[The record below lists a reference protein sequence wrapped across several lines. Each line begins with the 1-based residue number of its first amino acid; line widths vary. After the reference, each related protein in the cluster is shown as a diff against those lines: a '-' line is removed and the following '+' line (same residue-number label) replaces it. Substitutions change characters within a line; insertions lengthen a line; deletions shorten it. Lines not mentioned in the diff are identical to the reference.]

1 MRQTQHGLPK
11 KTMEKPT
18 GSREKR
24 FAIMRDRCAM
34 HETTQHG
41 RPKIKV
47 NGATR
52 RKRERIKRKAQQ
64 RERTKRDKCAMH
76 KTNTAWNN
84 QSRSMVRAITQEQQL
99 DKKRKESGNE
109 GHSQGEGMH
118 ARRAQS
124 TESHYEAQAS
134 EREDPEAGLVQRDK
148 AAGGRAWQRAEAT
161 TRRVKAGRAHRATAE
176 PA

>member
-99 DKKRKESGNE
+99 DKKKKRKRQRRPQSRRGDACEASPINRVTLRSSGV
-109 GHSQGEGMH
+109 
-118 ARRAQS
+118 R
-124 TESHYEAQAS
+124 T
-134 EREDPEAGLVQRDK
+134 
-148 AAGGRAWQRAEAT
+148 GRPRGWT
-161 TRRVKAGRAHRATAE
+161 RAT
-176 PA
+176 